1 MNIVFGDDVA
11 EELRKKYTLL
21 EVDTVQHPEHG
32 LVSAWVVLPMESI
45 AMEMASLDQNVMQ
58 HAMLIESLKKDD
70 ASTVRLMCQA
80 LTGKFGGEMD
90 TFYEEITKRIDNTGS
105 TLLPNS

>member
-1 MNIVFGDDVA
+1 MHIVFGDEVA

-32 LVSAWVVLPMESI
+32 VISAWVVLPMEAI
-45 AMEMASLDQNVMQ
+45 AMEMASLDQNVVQ

-70 ASTVRLMCQA
+70 AGTVKLLCQS

-90 TFYEEITKRIDNTGS
+90 TFYEEITKRIENTGS
-105 TLLPNS
+105 TLLYNS